1 MDNRQTACPRLSK
14 DERNSLRQRKQLGG
28 AGPGSD
34 SDDDDETASKQ
45 SSQISS
51 ALTAGSSRTDQPLPK
66 GV

>member
-14 DERNSLRQRKQLGG
+14 DERNRLRQRKQLGG
-28 AGPGSD
+28 GSD
-34 SDDDDETASKQ
+34 SDDDTASKQ

-51 ALTAGSSRTDQPLPK
+51 TLTAGTSSTDQPLPK

>member
-14 DERNSLRQRKQLGG
+14 DERNRLRQRKQLGG
-28 AGPGSD
+28 VSD

-51 ALTAGSSRTDQPLPK
+51 TLTAGSSSTDQPLPK